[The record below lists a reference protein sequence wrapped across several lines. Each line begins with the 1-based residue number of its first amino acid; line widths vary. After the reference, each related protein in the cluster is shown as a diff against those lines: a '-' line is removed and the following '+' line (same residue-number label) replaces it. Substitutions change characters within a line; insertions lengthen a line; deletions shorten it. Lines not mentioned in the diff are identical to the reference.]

1 MLKNM
6 VRNLKTEYLLKTEVA
21 IHEFPVWQVLTIPA
35 RHQGLNGQ
43 KK

>member
-1 MLKNM
+1 MGE
-6 VRNLKTEYLLKTEVA
+6 NLKREYLLKIEVA

-35 RHQGLNGQ
+35 RHQGFKGQ